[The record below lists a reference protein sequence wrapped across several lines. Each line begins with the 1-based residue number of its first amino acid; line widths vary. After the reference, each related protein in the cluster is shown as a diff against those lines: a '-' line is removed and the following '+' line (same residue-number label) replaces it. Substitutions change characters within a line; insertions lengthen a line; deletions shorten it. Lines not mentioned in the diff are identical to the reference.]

1 MRSRPRRDQ
10 NIKLSG
16 SFGSGVEVESGDV
29 KGINIAG
36 GANSGDHFQ
45 FMKSS
50 SLDPFDEAIRV
61 VDSGDFTADQK
72 TSLSDAVTAVR
83 RELDNGNDA
92 NLGLIE
98 VIFSAVGE
106 DAPSVLPLLA
116 QGILEKSE
124 SSSVR
129 RLAQQVLNLP
139 DSPTY
144 RSSDIKSPSPS
155 S

>member
-16 SFGSGVEVESGDV
+16 SFGSGVEVESADV
-29 KGINIAG
+29 KAINIAG

-45 FMKSS
+45 YMESS
-50 SLDPFDEAIRV
+50 SLDPFEEAIRAV
-61 VDSGDFTADQK
+61 ESGDFAADQK
-72 TSLSDAVTAVR
+72 KSLSDAVGAVR
-83 RELDNGNDA
+83 RELDNGSEA

-106 DAPSVLPLLA
+106 AAPAVLPLLA

-129 RLAQQVLNLP
+129 RLAQQVLNAP
-139 DSPTY
+139 G
-144 RSSDIKSPSPS
+144 
-155 S
+155 